1 MFYVTMA
8 DLTGMIPG
16 PFLIQA
22 LDDDSD
28 GAADPAAWNSVAKD
42 ASDAVDGVLGGRFTV
57 PFSNPLPAVVI
68 AAAKL
73 FAAEQIYARR
83 GKSAQENPFTK
94 QATEMRAKLEATT
107 IRAPAACRAHTACSR
122 DDPQPKFSRAM
133 TAHAPSFG
141 T

>member
-94 QATEMRAKLEATT
+94 QATEMRAKLEEIAKGEQALAPTVNRAKPSATAIT
-107 IRAPAACRAHTACSR
+107 ETSKTASK
-122 DDPQPKFSRAM
+122 QGGISA
-133 TAHAPSFG
+133 
-141 T
+141 

>member
-1 MFYVTMA
+1 MA

-42 ASDAVDGVLGGRFTV
+42 ASDAVDGVLGGRFPV

-94 QATEMRAKLEATT
+94 QATEMRAKLEEIAKGEQALAPTVNRAKPSATAIT
-107 IRAPAACRAHTACSR
+107 ETSKTASK
-122 DDPQPKFSRAM
+122 QGGISA
-133 TAHAPSFG
+133 
-141 T
+141 